1 MAIQQRKKSEG
12 LGKIRICSPLDTR
25 ANTQAVVGILR
36 TDGILAKAGHI
47 KAPLPLDYVYDFTL
61 VQHRG
66 FRSVGKSSLR
76 RAMAVVYN
84 RQMDAI
90 MQVLGPLLEWM
101 FFIGLDGP
109 PLVGVIGLVVT
120 SYTILENDL
129 SLTL

>member
-66 FRSVGKSSLR
+66 FRTVGKSSLR
-76 RAMAVVYN
+76 RAMAGVYN

-90 MQVLGPLLEWM
+90 MQLLGPVLEWM
-101 FFIGLDGP
+101 FFIGMAGSAL
-109 PLVGVIGLVVT
+109 GVVISFVCGLLP
-120 SYTILENDL
+120 SLE
-129 SLTL
+129 TA